1 MGARGIELDR
11 TAITFFGFC
20 MLILVVVVICFQVKS
35 NERLEEVGYHSF
47 KECTLFI
54 LKKSDQI
61 EHLEYAKQLD
71 QKILNKTINGDV
83 EQIKAECLRIISEI
97 SEKKISERVIIYY
110 HDI

>member
-35 NERLEEVGYHSF
+35 NERLEEVGYQSF

-54 LKKSDQI
+54 HKKSKNDN
-61 EHLEYAKQLD
+61 LESYGFFAGLAFTVRSIF
-71 QKILNKTINGDV
+71 ILAPMPIPTPVCFLFGEV
-83 EQIKAECLRIISEI
+83 IK
-97 SEKKISERVIIYY
+97 
-110 HDI
+110 